1 MTDER
6 QPTDE
11 SELRRQLRGRRVL
24 VCVPVGDATELVETT
39 IGEAVWLWLLAQE
52 RDSPSRV
59 HLDDDDLE
67 TLDFAV
73 LDFRG
78 QPAAS
83 AECDAVQPAPEVA
96 GVGTRRASMRP

>member
-1 MTDER
+1 MALER
-6 QPTDE
+6 QPTNE
-11 SELRRQLRGRRVL
+11 SEFRKQLQGRRVL

-39 IGEAVWLWLLAQE
+39 IEEAVWLWLLAQE

-73 LDFRG
+73 LDFRCLPATDAESDAA
-78 QPAAS
+78 QPALEI
-83 AECDAVQPAPEVA
+83 AE
-96 GVGTRRASMRP
+96 VGTR